1 MDNTFTF
8 RLDSDTLLNL
18 DIMAKACNTDKAKIV
33 RMILKDFFNNNEKL
47 LDQYY
52 EKIKTR

>member
-8 RLDSDTLLNL
+8 RLDSETLLNL
-18 DIMAKACNTDKAKIV
+18 DIMAQACKTDKAKIV
-33 RMILKDFFNNNEKL
+33 RMILKDFFTKNDQL

>member
-8 RLDSDTLLNL
+8 RLDSETLLNL
-18 DIMAKACNTDKAKIV
+18 DIMAKACKTDKAKIV
-33 RMILKDFFNNNEKL
+33 RMILKDFFTKNDQL

>member
-1 MDNTFTF
+1 
-8 RLDSDTLLNL
+8 
-18 DIMAKACNTDKAKIV
+18 MAKACKTDKAKIV
-33 RMILKDFFNNNEKL
+33 RMILKDFFTKNDQL

>member
-8 RLDSDTLLNL
+8 RLDSETLLNL